1 MFPNLRVLQL
11 EAVESDA
18 MYPRIAIARSPA
30 SPHGGSLSV
39 SRHQFRR
46 QATASHLTSV
56 IAENKSKP
64 TSLSPVIKAQKESRQ
79 RTATTDNNPG
89 NSRSR
94 FRFPTCMHA
103 PPTVKKIP
111 SCCIWE
117 NLPSRTCID
126 QPTLT
131 RGLRFFSGREDCVA
145 LCALVRLFQIVH
157 DLRKTECGSPR

>member
-1 MFPNLRVLQL
+1 MPCILV
-11 EAVESDA
+11 
-18 MYPRIAIARSPA
+18 
-30 SPHGGSLSV
+30 SLSSDRQPHHV
-39 SRHQFRR
+39 AVLCLFPATNSDGKPR

-79 RTATTDNNPG
+79 RMATTDNNPG